1 MSVYARVCVC
11 LPPLLARF
19 CLSSSCAVGNYLL
32 PLSFCAAPIVACC
45 PLHLLCITVTR
56 SESCT
61 APAALRFLNLLLLPS
76 GGRLS
81 PAVLPSPLRLS
92 SCEFDFSPLFFFYPV
107 LSSADPQRSHHL
119 CTHVLVFT
127 LPVFFPLRGRLLNRP
142 LKGDL
147 LYDSIVIELGHMWLA
162 DSHLCCFYPKKKPY
176 KGLDLVC

>member
-1 MSVYARVCVC
+1 MSVYVARVC

-19 CLSSSCAVGNYLL
+19 CLSSSCAVGNNLL

-61 APAALRFLNLLLLPS
+61 APAALRFLNLLLPS

-81 PAVLPSPLRLS
+81 PAVLPSPLLPSPPLSSPLCLS
-92 SCEFDFSPLFFFYPV
+92 SCEFDFSPLFFYPV

-119 CTHVLVFT
+119 CTHALVFT

-147 LYDSIVIELGHMWLA
+147 LCDSIVIELGHMWLA
-162 DSHLCCFYPKKKPY
+162 DSHLRCFYPPKKP
-176 KGLDLVC
+176 L